1 MVNKMTENRIRTN
14 MLYVNTIKPHF
25 QAEDV
30 EIILVLKGTIT
41 IQKVERTI
49 QVGEGE
55 FTFINRNI
63 VHSIES
69 EGAYIISTK
78 IRVSRFRHIFGKI
91 EYVDF
96 LNNDEL
102 LLIDRPLK
110 NSLNE
115 NVVQLLI
122 NQYCF
127 ENNLYEMVGPEAKLF
142 NEECLV
148 NMLFT
153 SYQLITHLKQEEEYP
168 TEKLQMRYYSV
179 VEYVMNHSHQKIVV
193 EDILKEL
200 YMNATYF
207 SQFMKKVGGIGFK
220 DFVQYRKLIII
231 QQYLLEQQVPMTEI
245 ANRVGIYDMKSFY
258 NTFKRYFNQRPK
270 TWREEACQ
278 REDSYRIEFQ
288 KDVLEKFIERHHINC
303 YQETTTSRLYKHLL
317 QVKQRSPL
325 SLEGV
330 EIILNLC
337 KDMEEQFN
345 SRYYVYEY
353 LNDLIHEAY
362 KSKAILHMLH
372 PYQYLEDKEREQ
384 LFMNVIGFSV
394 LKLGTGKTKT
404 LKISLVVKD
413 EIEFL
418 QAYRLKQ
425 KIEQGVGNLN
435 INIVMDMLI

>member
-1 MVNKMTENRIRTN
+1 MYEC
-14 MLYVNTIKPHF
+14 
-25 QAEDV
+25 D
-30 EIILVLKGTIT
+30 
-41 IQKVERTI
+41 
-49 QVGEGE
+49 
-55 FTFINRNI
+55 
-63 VHSIES
+63 
-69 EGAYIISTK
+69 
-78 IRVSRFRHIFGKI
+78 
-91 EYVDF
+91 
-96 LNNDEL
+96 L
-102 LLIDRPLK
+102 L
-110 NSLNE
+110 
-115 NVVQLLI
+115 
-122 NQYCF
+122 F
-127 ENNLYEMVGPEAKLF
+127 
-142 NEECLV
+142 
-148 NMLFT
+148 
-153 SYQLITHLKQEEEYP
+153 
-168 TEKLQMRYYSV
+168 SV
-179 VEYVMNHSHQKIVV
+179 Y
-193 EDILKEL
+193 
-200 YMNATYF
+200 
-207 SQFMKKVGGIGFK
+207 KKVGGIGFK

-425 KIEQGVGNLN
+425 KIEQSVGNLN